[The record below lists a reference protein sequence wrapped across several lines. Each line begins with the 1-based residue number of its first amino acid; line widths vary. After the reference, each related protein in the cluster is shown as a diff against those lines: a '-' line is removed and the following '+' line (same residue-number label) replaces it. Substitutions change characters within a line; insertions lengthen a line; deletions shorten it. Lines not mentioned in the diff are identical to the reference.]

1 MASRSALPFDVRIM
15 NGLASALFLGVALAA
30 LGTAAWWVARH
41 PSWSLGRIVVDGE
54 VEHQSEASVRAYLM
68 PQLRGSFLTLDLQE
82 VKRLFETLPW
92 VRQAVVRREFP
103 NRLHVTL
110 QEHEAVAWWGEVGA
124 GKLVNRQ
131 GAVFEADP
139 DPDERQSEAWPAL
152 IGPEGGSDLVY
163 ALYRQLQL
171 VLQPIGQPLSQL
183 ELGPSGHWQARLAN
197 GAQIELGRGS
207 SADLLARA
215 GRFSSTIPELTT
227 RYGGRALEAAD
238 LRYPDGYAVRMRGVQ
253 TVTDD
258 KAAAALAARVSKK

>member
-15 NGLASALFLGVALAA
+15 NGLASALFLSVALAA
-30 LGTAAWWVARH
+30 LGTVVWWGAHH

-54 VEHQSEASVRAYLM
+54 VEHQSEESVRAYLA

-110 QEHEAVAWWGEVGA
+110 QEHEAVAWWGEAGG

-139 DPDERQSEAWPAL
+139 DPGHAQAETWPEL
-152 IGPEGGSDLVY
+152 VGPEGGSDRVY
-163 ALYRQLQL
+163 ALYRQLQP
-171 VLQPIGQPLSQL
+171 VLQPFGQPLSQL
-183 ELGPSGHWQARLAN
+183 ELGASGHWQARLA
-197 GAQIELGRGS
+197 GGTLIELGRGS
-207 SADLLARA
+207 EAELLARA
-215 GRFSSTIPELTT
+215 ERFSSTLPELMT

-253 TVTDD
+253 TVSDD
-258 KAAAALAARVSKK
+258 KAAAALAARVRKK

>member
-15 NGLASALFLGVALAA
+15 NGLANALFLSMALAA
-30 LGTAAWWVARH
+30 LGTAGWWVAHH

-54 VEHQSEASVRAYLM
+54 VEHQSEASVRAYLA

-103 NRLHVTL
+103 NQLHVTL
-110 QEHEAVAWWGEVGA
+110 QEHEAVAWWGEVGG

-139 DPDERQSEAWPAL
+139 DPGEQQSEAWPAL
-152 IGPEGGSDLVY
+152 IGPEGGSDRVY
-163 ALYRQLQL
+163 ALYRQLQPL
-171 VLQPIGQPLSQL
+171 LQPLGQPLSQL
-183 ELGPSGHWQARLAN
+183 ELGASGHWQAKLAS

-215 GRFSSTIPELTT
+215 GRFSSTISELTA

-258 KAAAALAARVSKK
+258 KAAAALAARVRKR

>member
-1 MASRSALPFDVRIM
+1 MATRSALPFDVRIM

-30 LGTAAWWVARH
+30 LGSAVWWVAHH
-41 PSWSLGRIVVDGE
+41 PSWSLGSIVVDGE
-54 VEHQSEASVRAYLM
+54 VEHQSEASVRAYLA

-110 QEHEAVAWWGEVGA
+110 QEHEAVAWWGEVGG

-139 DPDERQSEAWPAL
+139 DQQLSESWPEL
-152 IGPEGGSDLVY
+152 IGPEGGSDRVY
-163 ALYRQLQL
+163 SLYRQLQPL
-171 VLQPIGQPLSQL
+171 LQPLGQPLSQL
-183 ELGPSGHWQARLAN
+183 ELGASGHWQVRLA
-197 GAQIELGRGS
+197 GGTLIELGRGS
-207 SADLLARA
+207 AAELLARTE
-215 GRFSSTIPELTT
+215 RFSSTVPELTT

-258 KAAAALAARVSKK
+258 KAAAALAARVRKK

>member
-30 LGTAAWWVARH
+30 LGTVTWWVAHH

-54 VEHQSEASVRAYLM
+54 VEHQSEASVRAYLA

-110 QEHEAVAWWGEVGA
+110 QEHEAVAWWGEVGG

-139 DPDERQSEAWPAL
+139 DPDEQQSEAWPAL
-152 IGPEGGSDLVY
+152 TGPEGGSDRVY
-163 ALYRQLQL
+163 ALYRQLQS
-171 VLQPIGQPLSQL
+171 VIGQPLSQL
-183 ELGPSGHWQARLAN
+183 ELGPSGHWQARLAS
-197 GAQIELGRGS
+197 GALIELGRGS

-215 GRFSSTIPELTT
+215 GRFSSTITELTT

-258 KAAAALAARVSKK
+258 KAAAALAARVRKK

>member
-1 MASRSALPFDVRIM
+1 MASRPALPFDVRIM
-15 NGLASALFLGVALAA
+15 NGLASALFLSVALAA
-30 LGTAAWWVARH
+30 LGTASWWVAHH

-54 VEHQSEASVRAYLM
+54 VEHQSEASVRAYLA

-110 QEHEAVAWWGEVGA
+110 QEHEAVAWWGEVGG

-139 DPDERQSEAWPAL
+139 DPDEQQSQAWPEL
-152 IGPEGGSDLVY
+152 IGPEGGSDRVY
-163 ALYRQLQL
+163 ALYRQLQP
-171 VLQPIGQPLSQL
+171 VLQPLGQPLSQL
-183 ELGPSGHWQARLAN
+183 ELGASGHWQARLAG
-197 GAQIELGRGS
+197 GALIELGRGS
-207 SADLLARA
+207 AAELLARTE
-215 GRFSSTIPELTT
+215 RFSSTIPELTT

-258 KAAAALAARVSKK
+258 KAAAALAARVRKK

>member
-1 MASRSALPFDVRIM
+1 MASRSALPVDVRIM
-15 NGLASALFLGVALAA
+15 NGLASALFLGVALVAF
-30 LGTAAWWVARH
+30 GTAAWWVAHH
-41 PSWSLGRIVVDGE
+41 PAWTLGRIVVDGE
-54 VEHQSEASVRAYLM
+54 VEHQSEVSVRADLA

-110 QEHEAVAWWGEVGA
+110 REHEAIAWWGEAGS

-139 DPDERQSEAWPAL
+139 DPDQQHSDAWPEL
-152 IGPEGGSDLVY
+152 IGPEGGSDRVY
-163 ALYRQLQL
+163 ALYRQLQP
-171 VLQPIGQPLSQL
+171 VLRPLGQPLNQL
-183 ELGPSGHWQARLAN
+183 ELGASGHWQARLAG
-197 GAQIELGRGS
+197 GALIELGRGS
-207 SADLLARA
+207 AAELLARA
-215 GRFSSTIPELTT
+215 ERFSSTVPQLTT

-258 KAAAALAARVSKK
+258 KAAAALAARVRKK

>member
-15 NGLASALFLGVALAA
+15 NGLASALFLSVALAA
-30 LGTAAWWVARH
+30 LGSTLWWVAHH

-54 VEHQSEASVRAYLM
+54 IEHQSEASVRAYLA

-92 VRQAVVRREFP
+92 VRHALVRREFP

-110 QEHEAVAWWGEVGA
+110 KEHEAVAWWGEAGG

-139 DPDERQSEAWPAL
+139 DPDQHQSDAWAEL
-152 IGPEGGSDLVY
+152 IGPEGDSEQVY
-163 ALYRQLQL
+163 SLYRQLQPL
-171 VLQPIGQPLSQL
+171 LQPLGQSLSQL
-183 ELGPSGHWQARLAN
+183 ELGASGHWQVRLAG
-197 GAQIELGRGS
+197 GALIELGRGS
-207 SADLLARA
+207 AAELLARTE
-215 GRFSSTIPELTT
+215 RFSATMPELTT

-238 LRYPDGYAVRMRGVQ
+238 LRYPDGYAVRLRGVQ

-258 KAAAALAARVSKK
+258 KAAAALAARVRKK